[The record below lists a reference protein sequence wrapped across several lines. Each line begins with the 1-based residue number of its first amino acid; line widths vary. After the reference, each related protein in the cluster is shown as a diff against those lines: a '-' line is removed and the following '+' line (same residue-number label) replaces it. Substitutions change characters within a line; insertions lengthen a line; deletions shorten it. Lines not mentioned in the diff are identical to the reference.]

1 MSMLFGTTILCD
13 ACALVAAL
21 DPGVVTA
28 PFARASG
35 SILRGLDR
43 LFLLSRVVVT
53 LSMLAVPSDRLT
65 RNSSGHAPRRPNW

>member
-13 ACALVAAL
+13 ACVVVA
-21 DPGVVTA
+21 P

-43 LFLLSRVVVT
+43 LFLLMPVMVT
-53 LSMLAVPSDRLT
+53 HPC
-65 RNSSGHAPRRPNW
+65 

>member
-13 ACALVAAL
+13 ACVVVALL
-21 DPGVVTA
+21 DGDSSSRPR

-43 LFLLSRVVVT
+43 LFLLMPVI
-53 LSMLAVPSDRLT
+53 VP
-65 RNSSGHAPRRPNW
+65 PC